1 MNRLTKF
8 VLLFFTG
15 SCLLGCSF
23 EKPDPITFGFIPA
36 SEIEEVEIVADSLCH
51 ELSEKTGIEIKPFV
65 APDYS
70 SLIEAMRTRHVDIA
84 WLAPMSFIEAEVEIS
99 QTPLLTSV
107 RQGKPYFYSA
117 IFTRTDSG
125 INTVE
130 DLKGKRIGW
139 TDPTSTAGR
148 IFPEYEIRKLGIN
161 PATFFR
167 EIKYVGGH
175 DRAVKAVLNGDVD
188 AAASFSNDT
197 INVDNAWHQFLKEKD
212 QIEKIRPILYTRPIP
227 GDVISISTEVYARRQ
242 QDAEK
247 LKKAI
252 LDLSFTQEG
261 KRLIKKLN
269 RTDAL
274 APVQPELYETV
285 REAAKYV
292 LGQNFR

>member
-1 MNRLTKF
+1 MKLINF
-8 VLLFFTG
+8 SLLFLFTSFFL
-15 SCLLGCSF
+15 SCEF
-23 EKPDPITFGFIPA
+23 KKTEPFTFGFIPA
-36 SEIEEVEIVADSLCH
+36 SEIEEVEIVADSLCT
-51 ELSEKTGIEIKPFV
+51 ELTKQTGIEIRSFV

-70 SLIEAMRTRHVDIA
+70 SLIEAIRTRHVDIA
-84 WLAPMSFIEAEVEIS
+84 WLAPMSFVEAEAEIK

-107 RQGKPYFYSA
+107 RQGKPFFYSA

-125 INTVE
+125 IRSVE
-130 DLKGKRIGW
+130 DLNGKRIGW

-148 IFPEYEIRKLGIN
+148 IFPEYELRKKGIN

-175 DRAVKAVLNGDVD
+175 DRAVKAVLDGDVD
-188 AAASFSNDT
+188 AAASFANDT
-197 INVDNAWHQFLKEKD
+197 INTDNAWHQFVKDKE
-212 QIEKIRPILYTRPIP
+212 QIAKIRPILYTKPIP
-227 GDVISISTEVYARRQ
+227 GDVISMSTHVYSRRQ
-242 QDAEK
+242 ADAEK

-252 LDLSFTQEG
+252 LAFSVTSTG

-274 APVQPELYETV
+274 APVQPEMYETV

-292 LGQNFR
+292 LGQTFR

>member
-1 MNRLTKF
+1 MKLIKICLIFLSTS
-8 VLLFFTG
+8 FFL
-15 SCLLGCSF
+15 SCEF
-23 EKPDPITFGFIPA
+23 KKTEPFTFGFIPA
-36 SEIEEVEIVADSLCH
+36 SEIEEVEIVADSLCT
-51 ELSEKTGIEIKPFV
+51 ELTKQTGIEIRSFV

-70 SLIEAMRTRHVDIA
+70 SLIEAIRTRHVDIA
-84 WLAPMSFIEAEVEIS
+84 WLAPMSFVEAEAEIK

-107 RQGKPYFYSA
+107 RQGKPFFYSA

-125 INTVE
+125 IRSVE
-130 DLKGKRIGW
+130 DLNGKRIGW

-148 IFPEYEIRKLGIN
+148 IFPEYELRKKGIN

-175 DRAVKAVLNGDVD
+175 DRAVKAVLDGDVD
-188 AAASFSNDT
+188 AAASFANDT
-197 INVDNAWHQFLKEKD
+197 INTDNAWHQFVKDKE
-212 QIEKIRPILYTRPIP
+212 QIAKIRPILYTKPIP
-227 GDVISISTEVYARRQ
+227 GDVISMSTHVYSRRQ
-242 QDAEK
+242 ADAEK

-252 LDLSFTQEG
+252 LAFSVTSTG

-274 APVQPELYETV
+274 APVQPEMYETV

-292 LGQNFR
+292 LGQTFR

>member
-1 MNRLTKF
+1 MNQVRNG
-8 VLLFFTG
+8 LLILSTLILF
-15 SCLLGCSF
+15 SCGF
-23 EKPDPITFGFIPA
+23 NKVDPITFGFIPA
-36 SEIEEVEIVADSLCH
+36 SEIEEVEIVADSLCK
-51 ELSEKTGIEIKPFV
+51 ELTNQTGIEIRAFV

-84 WLAPMSFIEAEVEIS
+84 WLAPMSFIEAEVEIK

-107 RQGKPYFYSA
+107 RQGKPFFYSA

-125 INTVE
+125 IKTVE

-148 IFPEYEIRKLGIN
+148 IFPEYELRKLGIN
-161 PATFFR
+161 PVTYFR

-197 INVDNAWHQFLKEKD
+197 INVDNAWHQFFKEKD

-227 GDVISISTEVYARRQ
+227 GDVISISTQVYNSRQ

-252 LDLSFTQEG
+252 LDLSVTPSG

-274 APVQPELYETV
+274 APVQPEMYETV

-292 LGQNFR
+292 LGQTFR

>member
-1 MNRLTKF
+1 MKLINFCLIFLATS
-8 VLLFFTG
+8 FFL
-15 SCLLGCSF
+15 SCEF
-23 EKPDPITFGFIPA
+23 RKTEPFTFGFIPA
-36 SEIEEVEIVADSLCH
+36 SEIEEVEIVADSLCT
-51 ELSEKTGIEIKPFV
+51 ELTKQTGIEIRSFV

-70 SLIEAMRTRHVDIA
+70 SLIEAIRTRHVDIA
-84 WLAPMSFIEAEVEIS
+84 WLAPMSFVEAEAEIK

-107 RQGKPYFYSA
+107 RQGKPFFYSA

-125 INTVE
+125 IRSVE
-130 DLKGKRIGW
+130 DLNGKRIGW

-148 IFPEYEIRKLGIN
+148 IFPEYELRKKGIN

-175 DRAVKAVLNGDVD
+175 DRAVKAVLDGDVD
-188 AAASFSNDT
+188 AAASFANDT
-197 INVDNAWHQFLKEKD
+197 INTDNAWHQFVKDKE
-212 QIEKIRPILYTRPIP
+212 QIAKIRPILYTKPIP
-227 GDVISISTEVYARRQ
+227 GDVISMSTHVYSRRQ
-242 QDAEK
+242 ADAEK

-252 LDLSFTQEG
+252 LAFSVTSTG

-274 APVQPELYETV
+274 APVQPEMYETV

-292 LGQNFR
+292 LGQTFR